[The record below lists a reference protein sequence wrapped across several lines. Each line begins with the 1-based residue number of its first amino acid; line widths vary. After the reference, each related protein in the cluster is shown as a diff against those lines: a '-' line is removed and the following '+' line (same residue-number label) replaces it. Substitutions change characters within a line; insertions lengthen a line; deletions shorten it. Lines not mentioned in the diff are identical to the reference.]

1 MLSGPRGW
9 VRDAVEDDGAGRAQ
23 LLLMRLAKGS
33 PSEEGAFEARP
44 QAGAEASRGSVLGTS
59 IPGRG
64 DSIKAPLRLKE

>member
-1 MLSGPRGW
+1 MIRIVLSGPRGW

-44 QAGAEASRGSVLGTS
+44 QA
-59 IPGRG
+59 
-64 DSIKAPLRLKE
+64 